1 MQTKNHGA
9 VFLVGAGPGDPG
21 LLTIKGRELIEKADV
36 IIYDRL
42 ANPRILSN
50 ARRDAELI
58 YVGKQSGFHALSQ
71 EKINELIVRKAIE
84 GKTVVR
90 LKGGDPFI
98 FGRGGEE
105 AEECVKNNIF
115 FEIVPG
121 VTSAISVPA
130 YSGIPLTHRQ
140 YSASLTIVTGHR
152 QDDMDVQVNW
162 EGLAK
167 FSGTIVFLMG
177 MSNLDY
183 ITSNLIKHGVKE
195 DMPVA
200 VIHWGTTHL
209 HRTVKGALS
218 NIVDIVKKAGIKP
231 PSIIVVGDVVN
242 LRDTLKWYEN
252 RPLLGK
258 KFIVTRTREQASEL
272 IKLLEDKGAFCIEL
286 PTIAVKMPD
295 DTSELDNAI
304 AHLSK
309 YDWIVFSSPNAVKFF
324 MERLFQ
330 LGKDVRAFGNTKI
343 ASMGAGTS
351 DSLRQ
356 FSLNHDLMPDNFQ
369 AEGMLEAFSQTH
381 INNQNILIP
390 RAKKARDIL
399 PEGLKNLG
407 ANVDVVTCYENFSPE
422 ISQDKIDLLMEENID
437 LITFTSSSTVKNFH
451 KLLPEDVLKKL
462 LSEAKISAIGPVT
475 ADTARELGINIDIM
489 PKEALILS
497 MVNDIEEYFKI
508 SV

>member
-1 MQTKNHGA
+1 MQNNKGM

-21 LLTIKGRELIEKADV
+21 LLTIKGKELIEKADV

-42 ANPRILSN
+42 ANPRILSH
-50 ARRDAELI
+50 ADSRAELI

-71 EKINELIVRKAIE
+71 DKINELIVKRASK

-115 FEIVPG
+115 FEIIPG

-183 ITSNLIKHGVKE
+183 ITSNLIKYGVKE
-195 DMPVA
+195 DMPAA
-200 VIHWGTTHL
+200 VIQWGTTHL
-209 HRTVKGALS
+209 HRTVKGTLS
-218 NIVDIVKKAGIKP
+218 NIVEIVRDAGIKP

-258 KFIVTRTREQASEL
+258 KIVVTRTREQASEL
-272 IKLLEDKGAFCIEL
+272 IKLLEDKGACCIEL
-286 PTIAVKMPD
+286 PTIALKLPD
-295 DTSELDNAI
+295 DTAELDSAI
-304 AHLSK
+304 MNLSN
-309 YDWIVFSSPNAVKFF
+309 YDWVVFSSPNAVKFF

-330 LGKDVRAFGNTKI
+330 LGMDVRALGNTKI
-343 ASMGAGTS
+343 ASMGAGSS
-351 DSLRQ
+351 DILRQ
-356 FSLNHDLMPDNFQ
+356 YSLNHDLIPHYSQ
-369 AEGMLEAFSQTH
+369 AEGMLEALLQTY
-381 INNQNILIP
+381 IKKQNILIP

-399 PEGLKNLG
+399 PDGLRIAG
-407 ANVDVVTCYENFSPE
+407 ANVDVATCYENFSPE
-422 ISQDKIDLLMEENID
+422 ISQDKIDLLMDEHID
-437 LITFTSSSTVKNFH
+437 FLTFTSSSTVKNFY
-451 KLLPEDVLKKL
+451 KSLPAELLKKL
-462 LSEAKISAIGPVT
+462 LKEARIACIGPVT
-475 ADTARELGINIDIM
+475 AETACELGINVDVM
-489 PKEALILS
+489 PEDASIAAMVDEIEGFYILPG
-497 MVNDIEEYFKI
+497 
-508 SV
+508 